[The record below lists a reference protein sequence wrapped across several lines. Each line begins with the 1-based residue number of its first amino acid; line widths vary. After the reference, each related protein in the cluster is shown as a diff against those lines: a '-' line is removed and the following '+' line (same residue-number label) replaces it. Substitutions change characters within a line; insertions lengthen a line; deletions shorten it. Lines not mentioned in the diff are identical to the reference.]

1 MSRGLRLACARWLLA
16 CMAPLAGAA
25 AVAETYP
32 ARPVTIV
39 VPTTTGGTADI
50 LARLI
55 GPKLTALWGQPVVVE
70 NRSGAGTLIGT
81 EFAARA
87 QPDGYTLM
95 ITYSELATLPA
106 LNKNARIDVVKDL
119 TRVGKIG
126 SLPVLILAHPSMP
139 ANTMDELVARLRAD
153 PGKYSYASN
162 GIGSALQLYTEM
174 FRQAAKVDIMH
185 VPYRGALEASRA
197 VLGGEV
203 DLLVQLGNGNVIG
216 YVTSGK
222 AKAYAVASPQRLAAL
237 PDVPTT
243 AEAGLPGL
251 QLEAWYGLFAPAGLP
266 PERVEKLN
274 RDLATVLA
282 MPDIRD
288 RLVSF
293 GMQVQ
298 PGTPQ
303 QFDAFFH
310 DEYQRWT
317 RLIEDAGIQIN

>member
-1 MSRGLRLACARWLLA
+1 MRLACARWLLA

-39 VPTTTGGTADI
+39 VPTTAGGTADI

-153 PGKYSYASN
+153 PGKYTYASN

-266 PERVEKLN
+266 PEQVEKLN

-282 MPDIRD
+282 MPEIRD

>member
-1 MSRGLRLACARWLLA
+1 
-16 CMAPLAGAA
+16 MAPLAGAA

-39 VPTTTGGTADI
+39 VPTTAGGTADI

-119 TRVGKIG
+119 ARVGKIG

-266 PERVEKLN
+266 PEQVEKLN

-282 MPDIRD
+282 MPDIHD

>member
-1 MSRGLRLACARWLLA
+1 
-16 CMAPLAGAA
+16 
-25 AVAETYP
+25 
-32 ARPVTIV
+32 
-39 VPTTTGGTADI
+39 
-50 LARLI
+50 
-55 GPKLTALWGQPVVVE
+55 
-70 NRSGAGTLIGT
+70 
-81 EFAARA
+81 
-87 QPDGYTLM
+87 
-95 ITYSELATLPA
+95 
-106 LNKNARIDVVKDL
+106 
-119 TRVGKIG
+119 
-126 SLPVLILAHPSMP
+126 H
-139 ANTMDELVARLRAD
+139 RAD
-153 PGKYSYASN
+153 AMKSWLHHYNWHRPHQ
-162 GIGSALQLYTEM
+162 GIG
-174 FRQAAKVDIMH
+174 
-185 VPYRGALEASRA
+185 RA
-197 VLGGEV
+197 VPISRLNLDEYN
-203 DLLVQLGNGNVIG
+203 LLTVHS

>member
-39 VPTTTGGTADI
+39 VPTTAGGTADI

-70 NRSGAGTLIGT
+70 NRSGAGTLIDT

-95 ITYSELATLPA
+95 ITYSALATLPA

-126 SLPVLILAHPSMP
+126 SLPVLILEHPSMP

-216 YVTSGK
+216 YV
-222 AKAYAVASPQRLAAL
+222 
-237 PDVPTT
+237 
-243 AEAGLPGL
+243 
-251 QLEAWYGLFAPAGLP
+251 
-266 PERVEKLN
+266 
-274 RDLATVLA
+274 
-282 MPDIRD
+282 
-288 RLVSF
+288 
-293 GMQVQ
+293 
-298 PGTPQ
+298 
-303 QFDAFFH
+303 
-310 DEYQRWT
+310 
-317 RLIEDAGIQIN
+317 

>member
-1 MSRGLRLACARWLLA
+1 
-16 CMAPLAGAA
+16 MAPLAGAA

-39 VPTTTGGTADI
+39 VPTTAGGTADI

-70 NRSGAGTLIGT
+70 NRSGAGTLIDT

-126 SLPVLILAHPSMP
+126 SLPVLILEHPSMP

-203 DLLVQLGNGNVIG
+203 DLLVQLGNGNVLG
-216 YVTSGK
+216 YV
-222 AKAYAVASPQRLAAL
+222 
-237 PDVPTT
+237 
-243 AEAGLPGL
+243 
-251 QLEAWYGLFAPAGLP
+251 
-266 PERVEKLN
+266 
-274 RDLATVLA
+274 
-282 MPDIRD
+282 
-288 RLVSF
+288 
-293 GMQVQ
+293 
-298 PGTPQ
+298 
-303 QFDAFFH
+303 
-310 DEYQRWT
+310 
-317 RLIEDAGIQIN
+317 

>member
-1 MSRGLRLACARWLLA
+1 
-16 CMAPLAGAA
+16 MAPLAGAA

-39 VPTTTGGTADI
+39 VPTTAGGTADI

-153 PGKYSYASN
+153 PGKYTYASN

-266 PERVEKLN
+266 PEQVEKLN

-282 MPDIRD
+282 MPEIRD